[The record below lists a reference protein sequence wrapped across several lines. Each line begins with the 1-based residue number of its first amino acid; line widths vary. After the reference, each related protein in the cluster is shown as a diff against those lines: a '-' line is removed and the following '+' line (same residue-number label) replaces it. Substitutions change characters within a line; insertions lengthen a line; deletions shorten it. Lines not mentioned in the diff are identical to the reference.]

1 MKKIIIFIV
10 IVCLS
15 ILILTSCRSTT
26 VIYEDEPTFNENFR
40 MIKETMGGKYGDN
53 FLYLYDINTN
63 IIYLYTYCG
72 NRATMC
78 PYYVIVNGEPTI
90 AIYGVNYEN

>member
-10 IVCLS
+10 ILCLT
-15 ILILTSCRSTT
+15 ILILTSCNDT
-26 VIYEDEPTFNENFR
+26 VVYENGPAFNEDFR
-40 MIKETMGGKYGDN
+40 MIKETASGKYGDM

-63 IIYLYTYCG
+63 VVYLYSFCG
-72 NRATMC
+72 YRATMC
-78 PYYVIVNGEPTI
+78 PYYVVVDGEPTI